1 MRERKPK
8 ILLVVAPNIV
18 EAHKTAQA
26 YGIDPVICAGLLR
39 TVTHAHRLRGWS
51 QGTPVIFTN
60 RATWGRSAEALALDT
75 ALDAYLRTGRLRL
88 AGDADISE
96 LQGEMR
102 A

>member
-18 EAHKTAQA
+18 EAHKAARA

-51 QGTPVIFTN
+51 HGTPIIATN
-60 RATWGRSAEALALDT
+60 RATWGRSTETLALDT

-96 LQGEMR
+96 LKGEMR

>member
-8 ILLVVAPNIV
+8 ILLVVAPSIT
-18 EAHKTAQA
+18 EAHKTAKA
-26 YGIDPVICAGLLR
+26 HGIDPQACAGLLR
-39 TVTHAHRLRGWS
+39 TVTQAHRLRGWS
-51 QGTPVIFTN
+51 HGTPVIFTN

-88 AGDADISE
+88 AGDADISD
-96 LQGEMR
+96 LKGEMR

>member
-1 MRERKPK
+1 MRDRKPK

-18 EAHKTAQA
+18 EAHRAAKA
-26 YGIDPVICAGLLR
+26 YGIDPQACAGLLR
-39 TVTHAHRLRGWS
+39 TVTQAHRLRGWS
-51 QGTPVIFTN
+51 HGTPIIATN
-60 RATWGRSAEALALDT
+60 RATWGRSAETLALDT
-75 ALDAYLRTGRLRL
+75 ALDAFLRTGRLRL

>member
-1 MRERKPK
+1 MRDKMPK
-8 ILLVVAPNIV
+8 ILLVVAPTIV
-18 EAHKTAQA
+18 EAHKAA
-26 YGIDPVICAGLLR
+26 KAHGIDPQACAGLLR
-39 TVTHAHRLRGWS
+39 TVTQAHRLRGWS

-60 RATWGRSAEALALDT
+60 RATWGRSPEALALDT

-88 AGDADISE
+88 AGNADINE